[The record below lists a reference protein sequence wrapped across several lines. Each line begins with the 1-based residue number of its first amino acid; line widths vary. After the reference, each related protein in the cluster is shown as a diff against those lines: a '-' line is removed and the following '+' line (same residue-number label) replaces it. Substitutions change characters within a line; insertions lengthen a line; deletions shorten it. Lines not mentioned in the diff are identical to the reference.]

1 MVFPI
6 AGGTQDTSYEI
17 SNSLRFNEPDGAHL
31 SRTPSSAGNRKTWT
45 FSCWIKRSGLQADVG
60 DFQAFFTAGSG
71 SNRDEFFW
79 EASNGHYD
87 KLAWYGNYGGT
98 AYGVR
103 TSSVFRDVSAWY
115 HVVWVGDTTQGT
127 EANRL
132 KVYINGTQQTLT
144 EFNSGFL
151 SQNTDMYFNNTTEH
165 EIGSYTGET
174 QHFAGYMSE
183 INHIDGQALDPTYF
197 AETNSNGV
205 WIPKEYTGSYGTNGF
220 FMQFKQTGTSANSS
234 GMGADTSGN
243 DHHFTPSNLAATDVT
258 TDTPTNNFATLNP
271 LDQSNSYAQNDA
283 TSGTFSEGNCNFSSA
298 GQIGGSERYY
308 NTTATIAIPSS
319 GKWYWEAKPNNGTN
333 GLGFRWVMGLLA
345 SNHGYSNAN
354 FTEWTEAQGQRGAY
368 KADGTVWYN
377 NSQISSGHGTPSVND
392 IISFKYDAD
401 NRDFFVAV
409 NGTYINSGN
418 AVLTSSNITAT
429 DFLLIFLQNGSD
441 GNVAT
446 AMNFG
451 NAPFSISS
459 GNSDAN
465 GHGNFEY
472 AVPSGYFALCTKNL
486 AETG

>member
-1 MVFPI
+1 MPFAI
-6 AGGTQDTSYEI
+6 GGNQLDTGYEV
-17 SNSLRFNEPDGAHL
+17 SNSLRLTDNAYLNITRSSQSNTTGTFSAWIKPSLSDSVILAGAHTDVNNRSYFYFPSPGGGFSGGL
-31 SRTPSSAGNRKTWT
+31 FSRT
-45 FSCWIKRSGLQADVG
+45 
-60 DFQAFFTAGSG
+60 SG
-71 SNRDEFFW
+71 SLDINFNTNAVYRDP
-79 EASNGHYD
+79 
-87 KLAWYGNYGGT
+87 
-98 AYGVR
+98 
-103 TSSVFRDVSAWY
+103 SAWY
-115 HVVWVGDTTQGT
+115 HLVVAFDTTQAT
-127 EANRL
+127 ESNRFKMYVNGEQVTSFSASTYPSQNASLPIFNKAAQTVGANYGASSISGWSHG
-132 KVYINGTQQTLT
+132 YIAEYYYIDGTQYAASD
-144 EFNSGFL
+144 F
-151 SQNTDMYFNNTTEH
+151 
-165 EIGSYTGET
+165 GET
-174 QHFAGYMSE
+174 
-183 INHIDGQALDPTYF
+183 ND
-197 AETNSNGV
+197 NGV
-205 WIPKEYTGSYGTNGF
+205 WIPKDASGDLTFGTNGF
-220 FMQFKQTGTSANSS
+220 YLEFKQTGTSQNSS
-234 GMGADTSGN
+234 GIGADTSGN
-243 DHHFTPSNLAATDVT
+243 DNHLAVNSISATDVT

-298 GQIGGSERYY
+298 GQIGGFERYY

-377 NSQISSGHGTPSVND
+377 NNQISSGHGTPSVND

-465 GHGNFEY
+465 GYGNFEY

-486 AETG
+486 AEYG